1 MNLQDFLNLCGKF
14 SSKRE
19 EALKKNIG
27 ILLTYS
33 KLFLT
38 MQVNVESYLINV
50 WHAILNSES

>member
-14 SSKRE
+14 SSKRD

-33 KLFLT
+33 KLFNNAGEFRI
-38 MQVNVESYLINV
+38 VFN
-50 WHAILNSES
+50 

>member
-19 EALKKNIG
+19 EALKKYIG

-33 KLFLT
+33 KLFNNAGECRI
-38 MQVNVESYLINV
+38 VFN
-50 WHAILNSES
+50 